1 MIRILCLFAI
11 FNSVFASD
19 ITKAVFG
26 TIRDVIPAAFGDFNS
41 DELTDVFVL
50 RNNSKTIEI
59 LLASN
64 HEPLLSPGEKLRCH
78 FKHSKITSVVPG
90 DFDGDALMDVMV
102 TTKDPHHDSKK
113 LGVYILWGGFYNG
126 SSTQHLN
133 CSIDE
138 PLFYTSDQPLAV
150 DYNQDMIVDLFG
162 VDADGKRVFWIF
174 DNTRSKPKVVNLPPY
189 TESFGRIDFHPI
201 RSPHS
206 NAFVDLNHDF
216 MPDLFI
222 TAETKFEVWYGV
234 ETEAETEPRFVYNHT
249 IPLPVGSLNG
259 HVGQTLFLDVE
270 LTGKLDLLVP
280 ICFDDKC
287 VNSTILV
294 YKNNRWHNLQVNFKD
309 VENNIAWGF
318 LRPETEGTPYKSTIT
333 LHGGDFNMD
342 GYPDILATLNPID
355 PKSYQPQSFLLEN
368 IACTSNCGAFDRT
381 YMVRWKGLLPFSNG
395 TIMSVFYDFYQD
407 GILDVILVQENPVN
421 KSLEVAAF
429 RNTLDYDANFIKI
442 MVLTGL
448 KNSEYPSTIGP
459 LGDKKRTYGKLTD
472 F

>member
-1 MIRILCLFAI
+1 MIRLFCFLAI
-11 FNSVFASD
+11 FNSGFASD
-19 ITKAVFG
+19 ITSTVFG
-26 TIRDVIPAAFGDFNS
+26 SLRDGIPAAFGDFNS

-59 LLASN
+59 LLATN
-64 HEPLLSPGEKLRCH
+64 HEPLLSPGDKMRCH
-78 FKHSKITSVVPG
+78 FKHKITSVVPG

-102 TTKDPHHDSKK
+102 TCKEHDDNK
-113 LGVYILWGGFYNG
+113 LGVHVLWGGRQY
-126 SSTQHLN
+126 LN
-133 CSIDE
+133 CSNED
-138 PLFYTSDQPLAV
+138 PLFYTHDQPLAI

-162 VDADGKRVFWIF
+162 LDFNRNRVFWIF
-174 DNTRSKPKVVNLPPY
+174 DNSRTKPKVVNLPAYADTYGGTMHYPM
-189 TESFGRIDFHPI
+189 

-216 MPDLFI
+216 TPDLFI

-234 ETEAETEPRFVYNHT
+234 DTDTEPRFMYNHS
-249 IPLPVGSLNG
+249 IQLPVGSLNG

-270 LTGKLDLLVP
+270 LTGMLDLLVP
-280 ICFDDKC
+280 ICFDDNC

-309 VENNIAWGF
+309 ENNVVWGF
-318 LRPETEGTPYKSTIT
+318 LRPEDNDKPYKSTIT

-342 GYPDILATLNPID
+342 GYPDILATLNPVS

-368 IACTSNCGAFDRT
+368 IPCTSNCGAFDRT
-381 YMVRWKGLLPFSNG
+381 YTVRWKGLLPFTNG

-421 KSLEVAAF
+421 KSTQVAAF

-448 KNSEYPSTIGP
+448 KNDEDSSTIGP
-459 LGDKKRTYGKLTD
+459 LGDKRTYG
-472 F
+472 